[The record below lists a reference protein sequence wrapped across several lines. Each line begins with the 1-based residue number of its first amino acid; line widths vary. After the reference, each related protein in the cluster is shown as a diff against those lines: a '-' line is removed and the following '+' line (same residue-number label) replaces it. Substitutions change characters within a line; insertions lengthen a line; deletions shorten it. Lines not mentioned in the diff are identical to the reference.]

1 MNNRAISLPDLASE
15 KKRNTALSLSEGFA
29 GASHQGA
36 MAASTNTWIGR
47 PAMNRKVV
55 AAVKEANPNSLNRV
69 LPLYYRC
76 RQLALTTEKRGRRIP
91 QKLASDMRAL
101 EKVVGKEI
109 RNSHPLLFQ
118 RLDDH
123 QLDRF
128 LRAMAFLRLSVG
140 RWLYGSENLKAEW
153 PPIESQRS
161 FLLLTGKI
169 NLYRDPNGFGDFIE
183 IGPGSMFGEQPFRLA
198 DEEINDAIGGSAH
211 CEEPCM
217 VGIVTGD
224 VLEACFADRV
234 FGNRRIAQK
243 IRHSVAL
250 ARAVLPEPDPTKPR
264 VDPESLS
271 EAERAELFE
280 TCSSAV
286 KTALD
291 EMSRL
296 VAVLHPKPGDEI
308 LTTDS
313 LDESV
318 FYVEEGSVE
327 VRADATA
334 KGGRFSQKGRST
346 RTQPAVAKGSTAKLT
361 VVQLAITG
369 MEVTLIERPESRP
382 PKRTRLHV
390 YIEKA
395 EKLAGE
401 SIFDKLD
408 PYCIVK
414 LGEYKRFQTPVQ
426 WNMGVNPVFNY
437 EGVLTFNGEEELTI
451 TVMDYDKFTSDDLCG
466 NCTLLVDDL
475 ADGWRGKVELRRPK
489 SAVGM
494 MMKEDADL
502 TEPAGKVF
510 LSVKWDYETYN
521 VMVAPKQR
529 TWTDQALFTLQKN
542 QVWGHERLM
551 LGSVFAKAL
560 EGAAAALPYRLHLE
574 NFAMYAA
581 EQKGVMDRIVVMK
594 IANQRFLEFIKKSQ
608 REKAFVQACR
618 AQALDTCQCRVLS
631 GCNYRWENE
640 EQNELLRKGILGSKG
655 APEEAVDPSKFRM
668 AYKGVK
674 ATISIRNAANLSG
687 GSWFDKLDPYAIVRF
702 RGSREEVRTSVL
714 ADAGG
719 DPIWDC
725 EGKVTYNG
733 EVALEVSVWDYDRW
747 TADTLLAT
755 GVVQVEQFCSGF
767 DGMIPLSVGGDK
779 RKRTKKQA
787 MITLG
792 IMFDRPRDPWL
803 IQPLPDQAQGGSNA

>member
-1 MNNRAISLPDLASE
+1 MTAMNNRAISLPDLASE

-140 RWLYGSENLKAEW
+140 RWLYCSENLKAEW

-271 EAERAELFE
+271 EAERTELFE

-327 VRADATA
+327 VRAD
-334 KGGRFSQKGRST
+334 
-346 RTQPAVAKGSTAKLT
+346 
-361 VVQLAITG
+361 
-369 MEVTLIERPESRP
+369 VTLIERPESRP

-618 AQALDTCQCRVLS
+618 AQALEKQSTIREHVKDLMQ
-631 GCNYRWENE
+631 RWENE